1 MINGL
6 IRDFFLFL
14 FPKPNKNKPKIKSDP
29 IGFPCALMLIYYIMW
44 NISFIGDALSIG
56 ERTWGDYWNQV
67 LVKIFY
73 SPMLDKEPPGNIRSR
88 TVRSHTRKRLIILGL
103 MAASDK
109 PTGVPNID
117 LSGEKI
123 LNMKLRKSRGKDG
136 IWKIS
141 KLIGF
146 KLPQVRAILGR
157 VFISSSPKGRHQA
170 HNLRHWLLQKCN

>member
-1 MINGL
+1 
-6 IRDFFLFL
+6 
-14 FPKPNKNKPKIKSDP
+14 
-29 IGFPCALMLIYYIMW
+29 MLISYIMW
-44 NISFIGDALSIG
+44 IISFIGDTLRRG
-56 ERTWGDYWNQV
+56 ERTWDDYWNQV

-73 SPMLDKEPPGNIRSR
+73 YTMPAKEPPGTIRYR
-88 TVRSHTRKRLIILGL
+88 TEISNARKRLIILGL

-109 PTGVPNID
+109 HAGVPNID
-117 LSGEKI
+117 LSGERI